1 MGEEEEEEEGTE
13 VPAVAEE
20 LEEAG
25 ADLLEV
31 KCEVRGPE
39 VLQTRGGLLI
49 TTGEMTGRPRLG
61 TTEVAEEEGEEDGE
75 VVVVEEVVVEE
86 VEVEVGDLTTETETR
101 REQKTLSEKCVK
113 IATMRDRLLLEK
125 KLNIL

>member
-75 VVVVEEVVVEE
+75 VVVVEEV
-86 VEVEVGDLTTETETR
+86 EVEVGDLTTETETR